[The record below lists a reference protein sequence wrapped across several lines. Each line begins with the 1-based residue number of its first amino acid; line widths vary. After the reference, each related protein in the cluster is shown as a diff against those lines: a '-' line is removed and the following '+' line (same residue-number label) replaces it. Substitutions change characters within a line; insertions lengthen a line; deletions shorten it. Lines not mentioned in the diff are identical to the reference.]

1 MVLGRLSVY
10 QSSFACFV
18 GLCTEGAVVKTE
30 SDLKDMS
37 GVWEDRTALKCSCS
51 ETRFVVFGLSH
62 RTHMDLSHG
71 TRNVTSSV
79 VDFYLTKYCVHSTIV
94 RIAYPF
100 HLIILVM
107 G

>member
-1 MVLGRLSVY
+1 
-10 QSSFACFV
+10 
-18 GLCTEGAVVKTE
+18 
-30 SDLKDMS
+30 
-37 GVWEDRTALKCSCS
+37 
-51 ETRFVVFGLSH
+51 
-62 RTHMDLSHG
+62 MDLSHG

>member
-1 MVLGRLSVY
+1 
-10 QSSFACFV
+10 
-18 GLCTEGAVVKTE
+18 
-30 SDLKDMS
+30 
-37 GVWEDRTALKCSCS
+37 
-51 ETRFVVFGLSH
+51 
-62 RTHMDLSHG
+62 MDLSHG

-79 VDFYLTKYCVHSTIV
+79 MDFYLTQHCVHSTVV